1 MSEELKSLIEQQ
13 GKAFDEFKKAND
25 ERLDAIEK
33 GQAHSELEAT
43 VNKIGADLDKLS
55 AAMDE
60 MEKRANRAAAPAEG
74 EEQKAVQ
81 AEHKK
86 AFQKWMRKGDDSG
99 LEALRERKDA
109 TFVNVGTPAEGG
121 YAVPID
127 QDRDIMRL
135 VTDMSPMR
143 QLCRVLSCSTEDYRK
158 MVNLGGT
165 DCGWVG
171 ETDPRPNTN
180 TPTFTTISPEFGE
193 VYAYPETTQKAL
205 DDLFFDV
212 EAELTYDVAEA
223 FAKAEAVA
231 FLSGAGAAS
240 HQPKGLFTATMTT
253 EADKD
258 RDFGKFQY
266 IATGAA
272 AGFAAT
278 TPADKLLDMIYA
290 TRSHHRQ
297 NGKFMLAT
305 STLAEIRKFKDSDN
319 NYIWQPSMQA
329 GQPATIFGYG
339 FVVNEYMPA
348 LGANALAVVFGDFKS
363 AYWIFDRIGIRTLRD
378 PYTHK
383 PFVGFYTTKRLGSM
397 IVNTEA
403 LKFLKCE
410 A

>member
-25 ERLDAIEK
+25 ARLDAIEK
-33 GQAHSELEAT
+33 GQGHAELDAK
-43 VNKIGADLDKLS
+43 VDKIGSELDKLG
-55 AAMDE
+55 AVIDDIQ
-60 MEKRANRAAAPAEG
+60 KKANRAAAPSAED
-74 EEQKAVQ
+74 EAKAVN
-81 AEHKK
+81 AEHKA
-86 AFQKWMRKGDDSG
+86 AFDKWMRKGDESG
-99 LEALRERKDA
+99 LESLRERKTA
-109 TFVNVGTPAEGG
+109 INVGTPAEGG

-135 VTDMSPMR
+135 VQDMSPMR

-171 ETDPRPNTN
+171 ETDARPATN
-180 TPTFTTISPEFGE
+180 TPTFTTIQPTFGE

-223 FAKAEAVA
+223 FAKAEATA
-231 FLSGAGAAS
+231 FLSGTAVAKK
-240 HQPKGLFTATMTT
+240 PVGLLTATMTT
-253 EADKD
+253 QADGV

-339 FVVNEYMPA
+339 FVVNEYMPP
-348 LGANALAVVFGDFKS
+348 LGANALAVVFGDFKA

-383 PFVGFYTTKRLGSM
+383 PFVGFYTTKRVGSM
-397 IVNTEA
+397 IANTEA

>member
-1 MSEELKSLIEQQ
+1 MSEELKTLIEQQ
-13 GKAFDEFKKAND
+13 GSAFEEFKKAND
-25 ERLDAIEK
+25 ARLDAIEK
-33 GQAHSELEAT
+33 GQGHAELDAK
-43 VNKIGADLDKLS
+43 VDKIGSELDKLG
-55 AAMDE
+55 AVIDDIQ
-60 MEKRANRAAAPAEG
+60 KKANRAAAPSAED
-74 EEQKAVQ
+74 EAKAFH
-81 AEHKK
+81 AEHKA
-86 AFQKWMRKGDDSG
+86 AFDKWMRKGDDTG
-99 LEALRERKDA
+99 LEALRERKNA
-109 TFVNVGTPAEGG
+109 TFINVGTPSEGG

-135 VTDMSPMR
+135 VQDMSPMR
-143 QLCRVLSCSTEDYRK
+143 QVCRVISCSTEDYRK
-158 MVNLGGT
+158 MVNLGGA
-165 DCGWVG
+165 DYGWVG
-171 ETDPRPNTN
+171 ETDARPATS
-180 TPTFTTISPEFGE
+180 TPTFTTLQPTFGE

-212 EAELTYDVAEA
+212 QAELTYDVAEA

-231 FLSGAGAAS
+231 FMSGTAVAK
-240 HQPKGLFTATMTT
+240 QPVGLLTATMTT
-253 EADKD
+253 QADGV

-266 IATGAA
+266 IASGKAD
-272 AGFAAT
+272 GFAAT
-278 TPADKLLDMIYA
+278 TPADKLLDLIYA

-305 STLAEIRKFKDSDN
+305 STLAEIRKFKDSYN

-348 LGANALAVVFGDFKS
+348 LGANAIAVAFGDFKA
-363 AYWIFDRIGIRTLRD
+363 AYWIFDRVGIRTLRD

-383 PFVGFYTTKRLGSM
+383 PFVGFYTTKRVGSM
-397 IVNTEA
+397 IANTEA

>member
-1 MSEELKSLIEQQ
+1 MSEELKTLIEQQ
-13 GKAFDEFKKAND
+13 GSAFEEFKKAND
-25 ERLDAIEK
+25 ARLDAIEK
-33 GQAHSELEAT
+33 GQGHAELDAK
-43 VNKIGADLDKLS
+43 VDKIGSELDKLG
-55 AAMDE
+55 AVIDDIQ
-60 MEKRANRAAAPAEG
+60 KKANRAAAPSAED
-74 EEQKAVQ
+74 EAKAFN
-81 AEHKK
+81 AEHKA
-86 AFQKWMRKGDDSG
+86 AFDKWMRKGDESG
-99 LEALRERKDA
+99 LESLRERKTA
-109 TFVNVGTPAEGG
+109 VNVGTPSEGG

-135 VTDMSPMR
+135 VQDMSPMR
-143 QLCRVLSCSTEDYRK
+143 QVCRVISCSTEDYRK

-165 DCGWVG
+165 DYGWVG
-171 ETDPRPNTN
+171 ETDPRPATN
-180 TPTFTTISPEFGE
+180 TPTFTTIQPTFGE

-212 EAELTYDVAEA
+212 QAELTYDVAEA

-231 FLSGAGAAS
+231 FMSGTAVAK
-240 HQPKGLFTATMTT
+240 QPVGLLTATMTT
-253 EADKD
+253 QADGV

-266 IATGAA
+266 IASGGA

-348 LGANALAVVFGDFKS
+348 LGANAYAVVFGDFKA

-383 PFVGFYTTKRLGSM
+383 PFVGFYTTKRVGSM
-397 IVNTEA
+397 IANTEA

>member
-33 GQAHSELEAT
+33 GQAHAELDAK
-43 VNKIGADLDKLS
+43 VDKIGSELDKLG
-55 AAMDE
+55 AVIDDIQ
-60 MEKRANRAAAPAEG
+60 KKANRAAAPSAED
-74 EEQKAVQ
+74 EAKAFN
-81 AEHKK
+81 AEHKA
-86 AFQKWMRKGDDSG
+86 AFDKWMRKGDESG
-99 LEALRERKDA
+99 LESLRERKTA
-109 TFVNVGTPAEGG
+109 VNVGTPSEGG

-135 VTDMSPMR
+135 VQDMSPMR
-143 QLCRVLSCSTEDYRK
+143 QICRVISCSTEDYRK

-165 DCGWVG
+165 DFGWVG
-171 ETDPRPNTN
+171 ETDPRPATN
-180 TPTFTTISPEFGE
+180 TPTFTTIQPTFGE

-212 EAELTYDVAEA
+212 QAELTYDVAEA

-231 FLSGAGAAS
+231 FMSGTAVAK
-240 HQPKGLFTATMTT
+240 QPVGLLTATMTT
-253 EADKD
+253 EKD
-258 RDFGKFQY
+258 GVRDFGKFQY

-278 TPADKLLDMIYA
+278 TPADKLLDLIYA

-305 STLAEIRKFKDSDN
+305 STLAEIRKFKDSYN

-329 GQPATIFGYG
+329 GQPATIFGYP